1 VGARQPARRVP
12 RRGRALTLVATVLP
26 DVTGLDKSFDYL
38 VPPELIGSIR
48 IGSRVRVALAGRR
61 IGGWVTRLAAA
72 DARDP
77 DDPVEVSIDR
87 LVPIAKW
94 SGHGPDAEILSLAEW
109 AAVRWGTDR
118 IRPFLVVASPPTMV
132 RALPV
137 ARPARTPTSLP
148 PVNAALEAIL
158 GDGGGVVRTSPT
170 DDVVP
175 MLLGIAARG
184 PVLVVHPAAHAAGI
198 VAARLRGAGLRVAHL
213 PDDWAAAS
221 AGAADA
227 VVGTRNAVWAT
238 MPELTAIVVL
248 DEHDDALQDE
258 RTPTWHARDVAIE
271 RARRRSVPCVLVSPC
286 PTVTALHWSG
296 RRWLHPTI
304 ADERAGWPV
313 VDVVDRSGEAPW
325 QRSLLTSE
333 LIAHLRVPDT
343 RVVCV
348 HNTPGR
354 SRLLA
359 CRSCRSLVVCERC
372 DAAVEQRDDGQL
384 HCRRCGTERPPVC
397 QHCGSGALANVRPGV
412 ARLRDELEAAANR
425 PVVAVTGDSS
435 LEVAP
440 AGVYVGTEAV
450 LHRVPDADVV
460 AFLDFDAEL
469 LAPRYR
475 AFEQA
480 MVLLVRAARLLGPR
494 AGGGRLLVQTFS
506 PRHPVIDA
514 ALLAD
519 PGRLTRVDAAR
530 RRDLGLPPFQAL
542 ARVSGAEAEP
552 FVAATGLQSAPDGDG
567 MLVRAA
573 TWDELGSALAST
585 PRPKGSRLRIEVDPA
600 RR

>member
-1 VGARQPARRVP
+1 MVRVP
-12 RRGRALTLVATVLP
+12 
-26 DVTGLDKSFDYL
+26 
-38 VPPELIGSIR
+38 
-48 IGSRVRVALAGRR
+48 LAGRR
-61 IGGWVTRLAAA
+61 VGGWVTRLSSDDDAAS
-72 DARDP
+72 DIP
-77 DDPVEVSIDR
+77 LDR
-87 LVPIAKW
+87 LVPVAKW
-94 SGHGPDAEILSLAEW
+94 SGHGPDAEIVSLAEW
-109 AAVRWGTDR
+109 AAPRWGVDR

-132 RALPV
+132 RALPA
-137 ARPARTPTSLP
+137 ARPGRPPASP
-148 PVNAALEAIL
+148 PVHAAVDGLLA
-158 GDGGGVVRTSPT
+158 DGGGVVRTSPT

-175 MLLGIAARG
+175 LLLGIARRG
-184 PVLVVHPAAHAAGI
+184 PLLVVHPAAHGAGM

-213 PDDWAAAS
+213 PDDWAAA
-221 AGAADA
+221 AGGAADA

-238 MPELTAIVVL
+238 MPDIGAIVVL

-258 RTPTWHARDVAIE
+258 RTPTWHAREVAIE
-271 RARRRSVPCVLVSPC
+271 RARRRGVPCVLVSPC

-313 VDVVDRSGEAPW
+313 VEVVDRSGDAPW

-333 LIAHLRVPDT
+333 LIAHLRDPAK

-359 CRSCRSLVVCERC
+359 CRSCRSMLVCERC
-372 DAAVEQRDDGQL
+372 EAAVEQRDDGQL

-397 QHCGSGALANVRPGV
+397 QHCGSAALANVRPGV

-425 PVVAVTGDSS
+425 AVVAVTGGSP
-435 LEVAP
+435 LEVSP

-460 AFLDFDAEL
+460 AFVDFDAEL

-475 AFEQA
+475 ASEQA

-494 AGGGRLLVQTFS
+494 AAGGRLLVQTFS

-514 ALLAD
+514 AVFTD

-542 ARVSGAEAEP
+542 ARVSGAEASA
-552 FVAATGLQSAPDGDG
+552 FVAATGLASAADGDG
-567 MLVRAA
+567 ILVRAP
-573 TWDELGSALAST
+573 TWVELGSALAST
-585 PRPKGSRLRIEVDPA
+585 PRPKGSRLRIEVDPP